1 MKRPPLFKNS
11 VIGGLSRPRRS
22 KKKRRFPCLSVQ
34 IEGALEVLLSSD
46 IWVSFVGQPVS
57 LPALLRAQVI
67 L

>member
-22 KKKRRFPCLSVQ
+22 KKRRFPCLSVQ

>member
-11 VIGGLSRPRRS
+11 VIGGLSRPRS